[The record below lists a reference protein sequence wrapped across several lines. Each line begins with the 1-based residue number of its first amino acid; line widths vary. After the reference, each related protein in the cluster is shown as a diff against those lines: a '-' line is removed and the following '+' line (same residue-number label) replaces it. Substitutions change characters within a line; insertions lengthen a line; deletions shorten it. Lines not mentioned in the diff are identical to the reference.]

1 MWSPEWPTHC
11 HCAFLWRVS
20 LGPLPSHFIHH
31 VLTSSSQPF
40 WGEMIARTGAG
51 PRPTPYKSL
60 DVAKLTAAIRFCL
73 TPGAVTA
80 AQKIAEQMEFECGVD
95 DAVESF
101 HRHLPLDN
109 MRCNL
114 IPGQVAAWKYQKG
127 ENQLHLSST
136 ALQFLVDH
144 RNLKETDFQP

>member
-1 MWSPEWPTHC
+1 
-11 HCAFLWRVS
+11 
-20 LGPLPSHFIHH
+20 
-31 VLTSSSQPF
+31 
-40 WGEMIARTGAG
+40 MIARTGAG

-60 DVAKLTAAIRFCL
+60 DVDKLTTAMRFCL

-101 HRHLPLDN
+101 HRHLPLDK

-127 ENQLHLSST
+127 ENQLNLSST
-136 ALQFLVDH
+136 AVQFLVDH
-144 RNLKETDFQP
+144 RNLKDTDFQP